1 MTDPQVFY
9 NREDLWQIPT
19 EIYGTEQQQVE
30 PYYLITK
37 LPTAQKEE
45 FILLRP
51 FTPTQRRNLIAW
63 LAARSDGQQYGKLL
77 LYEFPKQELVY
88 GIQQIEA
95 LINQKPEISEQ
106 ITLWNREGSRVVQGN
121 LLVIPIE
128 QSLLYV
134 EPIYLEAEENSL
146 PTLVRVIVAYDNEIV
161 MENTLEKALEN
172 IFEASEIT
180 TPVFIPKAQPQV
192 PVP

>member
-1 MTDPQVFY
+1 M
-9 NREDLWQIPT
+9 
-19 EIYGTEQQQVE
+19 
-30 PYYLITK
+30 
-37 LPTAQKEE
+37 
-45 FILLRP
+45 
-51 FTPTQRRNLIAW
+51 
-63 LAARSDGQQYGKLL
+63 AARSDGQQYGKLV

-146 PTLVRVIVAYDNEIV
+146 PTLVRVIVAYDNDIV
-161 MENTLEKALEN
+161 MENTLEDALEA
-172 IFEASEIT
+172 IFDAEQIT
-180 TPVFIPKAQPQV
+180 TPVFTPEVQPQL

>member
-1 MTDPQVFY
+1 
-9 NREDLWQIPT
+9 
-19 EIYGTEQQQVE
+19 
-30 PYYLITK
+30 
-37 LPTAQKEE
+37 
-45 FILLRP
+45 
-51 FTPTQRRNLIAW
+51 
-63 LAARSDGQQYGKLL
+63 L

-161 MENTLEKALEN
+161 MENTLEDALET
-172 IFEASEIT
+172 IFETDDIR
-180 TPVFIPKAQPQV
+180 TPVFTPEVEPQL
-192 PVP
+192 PVPQ

>member
-1 MTDPQVFY
+1 M
-9 NREDLWQIPT
+9 
-19 EIYGTEQQQVE
+19 
-30 PYYLITK
+30 
-37 LPTAQKEE
+37 PTAQSEE

-63 LAARSDGQQYGKLL
+63 LAARSDGQQYGKLV

-161 MENTLEKALEN
+161 MENTLEDALEA
-172 IFEASEIT
+172 IFDAEQIT
-180 TPVFIPKAQPQV
+180 TPVFTPEVQPQL